1 MRRLGLAILLAGVLL
16 GACATPAPPL
26 LPPSG
31 FQRTAPAKAQ
41 LIYVGG
47 NSQHCEGNARQLLGN
62 WRTVA
67 DDIARQLG
75 VGVEEINRHY
85 YSWTGDTFDQG
96 AGCVPNPF
104 QGIWEGQLRMLA
116 HLDALEA
123 LNDPTQLIVIVGYSN
138 GGATA
143 FDLAEALCTRGQHVS
158 LLVTLDP
165 VSRLG
170 PRAEH
175 LGAET
180 WLNVFIEAHSL
191 IIFTGR
197 PWRGNA
203 PESSLNRLVL
213 DARHGDVDK
222 MWAEVAQS
230 DQFTAWGAAT
240 RPLLGVAPQEPP
252 TCRRIGSRDPRRY
265 RNGEA
270 PEE

>member
-1 MRRLGLAILLAGVLL
+1 MRGLGLAIVFSGALL

-26 LPPSG
+26 LPPPG
-31 FQRTAPAKAQ
+31 FQRTAPAKVQ

-47 NSQHCEGNARQLLGN
+47 NSQHCDGAARQLLGH

-67 DDIARQLG
+67 DDIARALG

-96 AGCVPNPF
+96 AGCVPNPL
-104 QGIWEGQLRMLA
+104 QDIWEGQRRMLA

-123 LNDPTQLIVIVGYSN
+123 LNDPTQHIIIVGYSN

-143 FDLAEALCTRGQHVS
+143 FDLADALCTRGQHVS

-175 LGAET
+175 LGAQT
-180 WLNVFIEAHSL
+180 WLNVFVEAHSL

-213 DARHGDVDK
+213 GARHRHVDR

-230 DQFTAWGAAT
+230 DQFAAWGAIA
-240 RPLLGVAPQEPP
+240 RQGLGAAPAAAP

-265 RNGEA
+265 RDGENDN
-270 PEE
+270 

>member
-1 MRRLGLAILLAGVLL
+1 MIRLGLAMLVAGVLL

-26 LPPSG
+26 MPPAG
-31 FQRTAPAKAQ
+31 FQRSAPAKVQ

-47 NSQHCEGNARQLLGN
+47 NSQHCDGNARQLLGH

-67 DDIARQLG
+67 DDIAGALAI
-75 VGVEEINRHY
+75 GVEEINRHY

-104 QGIWEGQLRMLA
+104 QDIWEGQRRMLT
-116 HLDALEA
+116 HLDALETFD
-123 LNDPTQLIVIVGYSN
+123 DPTQLIVIVGYSN

-143 FDLAEALCTRGQHVS
+143 FDLADALCARGQHVS
-158 LLVTLDP
+158 LLITLDP

-175 LGAET
+175 LGAQT

-191 IIFTGR
+191 IIFSGR

-213 DARHGDVDK
+213 DARHRHVDR
-222 MWAEVAQS
+222 MWAEVARS
-230 DQFTAWGAAT
+230 DQFAAWGAAA
-240 RPLLGVAPQEPP
+240 RRGLGVAPATAP

-265 RNGEA
+265 RDDEDDN
-270 PEE
+270 